1 MAGTGIDG
9 GLDGGSP
16 GSGSPIGIN
25 PGFVPRPPPPDT
37 DFADLVALMDGTVQ
51 AVLGDGAVTYR
62 PGVQGV
68 DPVQVAGTF
77 DASYKLVS
85 SGGDE
90 AGVET
95 VTPAVFLQLADLPT
109 DPMIDSPTLVIRGL
123 TYKVTGRHPDDFG
136 SILLTLRQVI

>member
-1 MAGTGIDG
+1 M
-9 GLDGGSP
+9 
-16 GSGSPIGIN
+16 
-25 PGFVPRPPPPDT
+25 
-37 DFADLVALMDGTVQ
+37 VALMDGTVQ

-68 DPVQVAGTF
+68 DRVQVAGPF

-95 VTPAVFLQLADLPT
+95 VTPAVFIQIADLPT
-109 DPMIDSPTLVIRGL
+109 DPMIDNPTLVIGGL
-123 TYKVTGRHPDDFG
+123 TYKVTGRHPADFG
-136 SILLTLRQVI
+136 SIVLTLRQVR